1 MGESLVLRDL
11 ALLKRAISNENN
23 TQVVSLQ
30 QKYSGVVPD
39 DLLAWNNWEQR
50 FRRKDSF
57 ATLLVPEDI
66 PSEQL
71 TPTIVTG
78 NGNCFFNA
86 ASINLVG
93 NEDLSVTLRLLTA
106 AELYIHA
113 EFYANHPRYDH
124 YLYLTL

>member
-1 MGESLVLRDL
+1 MRDL
-11 ALLKRAISNENN
+11 LLLKQAICNENN

-39 DLLAWNNWEQR
+39 DLLSWNNWEQR

-66 PSEQL
+66 PSESL
-71 TPTIVTG
+71 TPTMVTG
-78 NGNCFFNA
+78 NGNCLFNA

-93 NEDLSVTLRLLTA
+93 NEDMSVILRLLTA

-113 EFYANHPRYDH
+113 DFYANHPRYDH
-124 YLYLTL
+124 YL

>member
-1 MGESLVLRDL
+1 MGESIVLRDL
-11 ALLKRAISNENN
+11 LLLKSAISNENN
-23 TQVVSLQ
+23 AQVVSLQ
-30 QKYSGVVPD
+30 QKYSSVMPD
-39 DLLAWNNWEQR
+39 DLLAWCNWEQR
-50 FRRKDSF
+50 FWRKDSF

-78 NGNCFFNA
+78 NGNCLFNA

-93 NEDLSVTLRLLTA
+93 NEDLGVTLRLLTA

-113 EFYANHPRYDH
+113 EFYANNPRYDH
-124 YLYLTL
+124 NL